1 MLTSPQYV
9 SICISCDIKWPAKY
23 AMGFCFN
30 SSGLVLL
37 RYQCCHN
44 SSSFFHNVFQWLGN
58 CLVSNFITMCI
69 FECKHSCWSYTFHC
83 LWPLKCLMPKLRT
96 AAPQR
101 KSLTYLSVCNDVKMK
116 YSSCKNARV
125 QNHKIDSLD
134 GSHHWKQHFSSMC
147 ALRCEG
153 AWSEETCMHLAL
165 IQL

>member
-1 MLTSPQYV
+1 MMCAVIVLRKLSYAYGRGSPQYV
-9 SICISCDIKWPAKY
+9 TICISCDIKWPPKY

-58 CLVSNFITMCI
+58 CLVSNFISMCI
-69 FECKHSCWSYTFHC
+69 SECKHSCWIELHFSFS
-83 LWPLKCLMPKLRT
+83 WPLKCLMPKLMA

-125 QNHKIDSLD
+125 QNQRAKVGYSWLLVA
-134 GSHHWKQHFSSMC
+134 SP
-147 ALRCEG
+147 LL
-153 AWSEETCMHLAL
+153 T
-165 IQL
+165 

>member
-1 MLTSPQYV
+1 MSSNGLETVWYP
-9 SICISCDIKWPAKY
+9 ISSLCASLN
-23 AMGFCFN
+23 ANTVAG
-30 SSGLVLL
+30 V
-37 RYQCCHN
+37 
-44 SSSFFHNVFQWLGN
+44 
-58 CLVSNFITMCI
+58 
-69 FECKHSCWSYTFHC
+69 TFHF

>member
-1 MLTSPQYV
+1 MPWVFAST
-9 SICISCDIKWPAKY
+9 
-23 AMGFCFN
+23 AMGLYCSGTNVVTIAPVSFTM
-30 SSGLVLL
+30 SSNGLETVW
-37 RYQCCHN
+37 YPI
-44 SSSFFHNVFQWLGN
+44 SSLCASLNANTVAGVTLPHF
-58 CLVSNFITMCI
+58 
-69 FECKHSCWSYTFHC
+69 

-125 QNHKIDSLD
+125 KIDS
-134 GSHHWKQHFSSMC
+134 SHYWKQHFTLMC

>member
-1 MLTSPQYV
+1 MPWVFASTAVGLYCSGTNVVMIAPV
-9 SICISCDIKWPAKY
+9 SFTMSSNGLETVWYPISSLCASLNANTVAGVTLPH
-23 AMGFCFN
+23 F
-30 SSGLVLL
+30 
-37 RYQCCHN
+37 
-44 SSSFFHNVFQWLGN
+44 
-58 CLVSNFITMCI
+58 
-69 FECKHSCWSYTFHC
+69 

-116 YSSCKNARV
+116 YGSCKNARV
-125 QNHKIDSLD
+125 KIDS
-134 GSHHWKQHFSSMC
+134 SHYWKQHFSSMC

>member
-1 MLTSPQYV
+1 MPWVFASTAVGLYCSGTNVVTIAPV
-9 SICISCDIKWPAKY
+9 SFTMSSNGLETVWYPISSLCASLNANTVAGVTLPH
-23 AMGFCFN
+23 F
-30 SSGLVLL
+30 
-37 RYQCCHN
+37 
-44 SSSFFHNVFQWLGN
+44 
-58 CLVSNFITMCI
+58 
-69 FECKHSCWSYTFHC
+69 

-101 KSLTYLSVCNDVKMK
+101 KSLTYLSVCNDVKRK

-125 QNHKIDSLD
+125 KIYS
-134 GSHHWKQHFSSMC
+134 SHYWKQHFSSMC